1 MSLVPTEIITDIARV
16 REYGVNK
23 YGKINSWKEVEKD
36 RYKDAAYRH
45 LLSYLENED
54 STDEESG
61 LPHLWHLACNI
72 AFLCHFNKKINTTEC
87 ETWTQTPERVPT
99 PPIPSELTTTTDVT
113 KIDTVMTE
121 EFDWEEMKKL
131 MKEKSEQKIDI
142 PELDCKIT
150 DSDLFKEFIEFKN
163 TKARQE
169 ANNARS

>member
-45 LLSYLENED
+45 FLSYLENED

-72 AFLCHFNKKINTTEC
+72 AFLCHFDKIGE
-87 ETWTQTPERVPT
+87 EIGFYPHK

-113 KIDTVMTE
+113 KIDTVTTE

-131 MKEKSEQKIDI
+131 MKEKSEQKVDI

-169 ANNARS
+169 ANNARN